1 MRGNETNEQWQ
12 TPMLPHLLC
21 GILCKGTRTQT
32 CHKSHL
38 CGQVH
43 KKCRT
48 LITGPAFWKTLRL
61 WPAPWHFTR
70 AIFFVRSYKESA
82 ERRWYYHE
90 WTTEL
95 TVTVRHPSVSP
106 RSFMKNRS
114 SSAPEHIS
122 GSTYQNQKLDQPS
135 TDWASRLPEE
145 GRQCG
150 MLLRARNGTR
160 ERRLDPRAHNGPRT
174 AGWIRDRRMDPRA
187 EDGPESAGWARE
199 RRMDPRAEDEP
210 ESV

>member
-1 MRGNETNEQWQ
+1 MSGNETNEQWQ

-70 AIFFVRSYKESA
+70 AIFLQEITRNRPNADDTITNEPQNF
-82 ERRWYYHE
+82 
-90 WTTEL
+90 
-95 TVTVRHPSVSP
+95 TVTVRPPSVSP
-106 RSFMKNRS
+106 HSSMKNRS

-122 GSTYQNQKLDQPS
+122 GSTYQNQKNRPS
-135 TDWASRLPEE
+135 HHRLSIEIA
-145 GRQCG
+145 GRGSTMWDAIQERG
-150 MLLRARNGTR
+150 MAL
-160 ERRLDPRAHNGPRT
+160 
-174 AGWIRDRRMDPRA
+174 
-187 EDGPESAGWARE
+187 ESAG
-199 RRMDPRAEDEP
+199 
-210 ESV
+210 

>member
-1 MRGNETNEQWQ
+1 
-12 TPMLPHLLC
+12 MLPHLLC

-48 LITGPAFWKTLRL
+48 LITGPAFWKTMRL

-70 AIFFVRSYKESA
+70 AIFLSEITRNRPNADDTITNEPQNF
-82 ERRWYYHE
+82 
-90 WTTEL
+90 
-95 TVTVRHPSVSP
+95 TVTVRPPSVSP

-135 TDWASRLPEE
+135 TDWASRLLEE

-150 MLLRARNGTR
+150 ML
-160 ERRLDPRAHNGPRT
+160 ERGMAL
-174 AGWIRDRRMDPRA
+174 
-187 EDGPESAGWARE
+187 ESPG
-199 RRMDPRAEDEP
+199 
-210 ESV
+210 